1 MKVET
6 SSAHKG
12 RKERKII
19 MMKEDYLKNME
30 IAKMNLKTKKRFSTL
45 NQYYKI
51 EKKIKDGFK
60 VIIFW
65 TILMIVAG
73 NSYLN

>member
-1 MKVET
+1 MRLVV
-6 SSAHKG
+6 
-12 RKERKII
+12 
-19 MMKEDYLKNME
+19 
-30 IAKMNLKTKKRFSTL
+30 KKRISTL

-51 EKKIKDGFK
+51 EKNIKEGIK

-65 TILMIVAG
+65 TILMVVSE

>member
-1 MKVET
+1 
-6 SSAHKG
+6 
-12 RKERKII
+12 

>member
-1 MKVET
+1 
-6 SSAHKG
+6 
-12 RKERKII
+12 
-19 MMKEDYLKNME
+19 
-30 IAKMNLKTKKRFSTL
+30 MNLKTRKRVSTL

-51 EKKIKDGFK
+51 ENKIKEGIK

>member
-1 MKVET
+1 MVRCSGTRIVSGGAADYENQRG
-6 SSAHKG
+6 G
-12 RKERKII
+12 REMR
-19 MMKEDYLKNME
+19 LVV
-30 IAKMNLKTKKRFSTL
+30 KKRISTL

>member
-1 MKVET
+1 MRLVI
-6 SSAHKG
+6 
-12 RKERKII
+12 RKRI
-19 MMKEDYLKNME
+19 
-30 IAKMNLKTKKRFSTL
+30 STL

-51 EKKIKDGFK
+51 ENKIKEGIK

-65 TILMIVAG
+65 AILMIVAG

>member
-1 MKVET
+1 
-6 SSAHKG
+6 
-12 RKERKII
+12 
-19 MMKEDYLKNME
+19 
-30 IAKMNLKTKKRFSTL
+30 MNLKTRKRISTL

-51 EKKIKDGFK
+51 ENKIKEGIK

-65 TILMIVAG
+65 TVLMIVAG

>member
-1 MKVET
+1 
-6 SSAHKG
+6 
-12 RKERKII
+12 

-30 IAKMNLKTKKRFSTL
+30 IAKMNLKTKKRISTL

>member
-1 MKVET
+1 MT
-6 SSAHKG
+6 
-12 RKERKII
+12 
-19 MMKEDYLKNME
+19 KEDYLKNMK
-30 IAKMNLKTKKRFSTL
+30 IANENQKGGREMNLKTRKRISTL

-51 EKKIKDGFK
+51 ENKIKDGFK